1 MFATFKANFHTK
13 RQKSLPLHCVARAFF
28 MSVTYLL
35 YMAGST
41 IRAYIVMVYAS
52 LLVLS
57 FEQRCGG
64 YPPLLYPHKCSIK
77 IPIYENRKRNAGYEL
92 ATVL

>member
-1 MFATFKANFHTK
+1 MFATLKVLKYTD
-13 RQKSLPLHCVARAFF
+13 RQKCLPLHCVAWAFF

-52 LLVLS
+52 LSVWTFSSGL
-57 FEQRCGG
+57 
-64 YPPLLYPHKCSIK
+64 
-77 IPIYENRKRNAGYEL
+77 
-92 ATVL
+92 

>member
-1 MFATFKANFHTK
+1 MFATLKVLIYYTD

-28 MSVTYLL
+28 MNVTYLL

-52 LLVLS
+52 LSVKD
-57 FEQRCGG
+57 FKQRFIVDTRYFCI
-64 YPPLLYPHKCSIK
+64 HT
-77 IPIYENRKRNAGYEL
+77 NA
-92 ATVL
+92 